1 MPTLSD
7 RLKSLG
13 VKVVQSSLTRSPK
26 RRYPIESLLDG
37 QLIETPYGETFVVE
51 THYAQNHRQGSEQLA
66 FTAPLEMVAAWAR
79 DERIAAT
86 QSEAFTFLDTETTGL
101 AGGSG
106 TYAFLVGVGRFENDG
121 FHLSQFFLRDPI
133 EEPALLAALEEFLAP
148 AQSMVTFNGKA
159 FDIPLLDSR
168 YITNGEPSPLNELA
182 HIDMLH
188 LARRIWKNRLPSRTL
203 VYLEEHILGE
213 TRSEDDVP
221 GWMIPGLYLD
231 YIRSGDARP
240 LKGVF
245 YHNAMDIL
253 TMTALTNLA
262 ANMLAEPLNGTIE
275 HAEDLAAIGYLFE
288 DLGSIDQAAE
298 IMQQAL
304 DQNLPSDIHNRTL
317 KRLSFL
323 HRRGGNHPAALSL
336 WGQAAADRH
345 IYAHE
350 ELAKHYEHREH
361 NYVEAQRWTQSAIA
375 ILNSPEAP
383 RHLKIQWG
391 AELEHRLARL
401 ERKLARQESG

>member
-1 MPTLSD
+1 MPSLSN

-13 VKVVQSSLTRSPK
+13 VRVGQSGLTRKPK

-37 QLIETPYGETFVVE
+37 QLKETPYGETFVVE
-51 THYAQNHRQGSEQLA
+51 THYPHNHQQGSERLA
-66 FTAPLEMVAAWAR
+66 FSAPMEMIAAWAR
-79 DERIAAT
+79 DERIATT

-106 TYAFLVGVGRFENDG
+106 TYAFLVGMGRFENDG
-121 FHLSQFFLRDPI
+121 FHLAQFFLRDPI
-133 EEPALLAALEEFLAP
+133 EEPALLAALEEFLTP
-148 AQSMVTFNGKA
+148 TQSIVTFNGKA
-159 FDIPLLDSR
+159 FDIPLLNAR
-168 YITNGEPSPLNELA
+168 YITNAAPSPLNNLG

-188 LARRIWKNRLPSRTL
+188 LARCIWKNRLPSRTL

-213 TRSEDDVP
+213 TRSDDDIP
-221 GWMIPGLYLD
+221 GWMIPGLYFD

-253 TMTALTNLA
+253 SMAVLTNLA
-262 ANMLAEPLNGTIE
+262 ANMLAQPLDKTIE
-275 HAEDLAAIGYLFE
+275 HAEDLAAIGYLYE
-288 DLGSIDQAAE
+288 DLGFVGQAAK

-304 DQNLPSDIHNRTL
+304 DQDLPGKIHTRTL

-323 HRRGGNHPAALSL
+323 HRRAGNHSAALSL

-345 IYAHE
+345 IFAHE
-350 ELAKHYEHREH
+350 ELAKHCEHRDH
-361 NYVEAQRWTQSAIA
+361 NYAEAIRWTQAALAI
-375 ILNSPEAP
+375 INSPEATRP
-383 RHLKIQWG
+383 LQIQWE
-391 AELEHRLARL
+391 ADLKHRLSRL
-401 ERKLARQESG
+401 NRKLAREESS